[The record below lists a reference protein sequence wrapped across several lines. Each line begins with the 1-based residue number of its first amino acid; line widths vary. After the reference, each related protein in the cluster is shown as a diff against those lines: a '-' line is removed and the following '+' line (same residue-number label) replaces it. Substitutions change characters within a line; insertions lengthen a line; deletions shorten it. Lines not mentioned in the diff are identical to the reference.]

1 MEFSVYC
8 SLEISSHVYLC
19 LENNNYLMEDIKNL
33 LPLSTRFQPIHP
45 QQAGVRT
52 TLTLDV
58 MTRTFCK
65 KKYGVFGFVVFL
77 GVYLHSKQKFLH
89 IRSS

>member
-19 LENNNYLMEDIKNL
+19 LENNNYLMADIKNL
-33 LPLSTRFQPIHP
+33 LRLLSTRFQPIHP
-45 QQAGVRT
+45 RQAGVKT

-58 MTRTFCK
+58 MTLTFCK
-65 KKYGVFGFVVFL
+65 KFGFVCF